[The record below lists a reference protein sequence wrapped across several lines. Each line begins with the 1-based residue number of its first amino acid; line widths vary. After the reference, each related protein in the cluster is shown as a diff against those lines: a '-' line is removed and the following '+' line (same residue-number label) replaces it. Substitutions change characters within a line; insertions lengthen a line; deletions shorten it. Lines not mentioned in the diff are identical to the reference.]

1 MFFILELNLFYVIRY
16 KEEKKKIEIRV
27 CCFNCVNYKI
37 YLINDGGIENR
48 ILIDCNRTDLRDNYP
63 IPFTD
68 DYVTDTDSDSIA
80 EFEEVDGLYCKELHQ
95 SFCITELK
103 AHKFSYTRLCMN
115 CRKIFKLFI
124 LTKLHVI
131 IR

>member
-16 KEEKKKIEIRV
+16 KEKKKKIEIRV
-27 CCFNCVNYKI
+27 CFNCVNYKI
-37 YLINDGGIENR
+37 YLINDGGIENQ

-80 EFEEVDGLYCKELHQ
+80 KFEEVDGLYSKN
-95 SFCITELK
+95 CI
-103 AHKFSYTRLCMN
+103 S
-115 CRKIFKLFI
+115 LFV
-124 LTKLHVI
+124 LLN
-131 IR
+131 